1 MRLVVAFAA
10 LVAAL
15 PILARANPILPPN
28 LSGAPL
34 STVES
39 AAPFTFTVTA
49 SNPNGVPAT
58 LLDLRLRIPANNST
72 GGDPTDRVVGGGA
85 GARGTC
91 TPLPHNLGPKR
102 FPGVPG
108 DSCTGK
114 FSLLTDQ
121 DNIPENMDSGTS
133 TVIAT
138 GMFADPSSP
147 TGIVS
152 NSVHF
157 TITVKDIPEP
167 ASLALLSLAV
177 LGLIGCSRLSRPRIR
192 PPDPEPPLGT
202 LSGGNQQ
209 KVALASG

>member
-10 LVAAL
+10 LVATL

-58 LLDLRLRIPANNST
+58 LLDLRLRIPAKNST
-72 GGDPTDRVVGGGA
+72 GGDPTDRVIGGGA
-85 GARGTC
+85 GAGGTC
-91 TPLPHNLGPKR
+91 TPLPHNLGPKG

-138 GMFADPSSP
+138 GIFADPSSP

-152 NSVHF
+152 NSVNF